1 MTAFPPTPP
10 PATVLS
16 IERAIAERRGYAFM
30 VGSSLCF
37 ALMGALV
44 KLASETL
51 PFQEVTFFRAF
62 GGLVLIA
69 GWMLLRRVSFAARDK
84 GLLVWRGVM
93 GWAALTAYFYAI
105 AHLYLADAVLLNYTS
120 PFFTA
125 LLAAFFLGERLNWR
139 TGLCLM
145 AAIGGVALVVG
156 PKGGFWNLGAVAGL
170 GSALF
175 AALAY
180 VAVKRATAN
189 NSPWA
194 IVLYFSL
201 VASVLTLPWML
212 RDYHAPSPL
221 EWLLL
226 AGVAATATVAQVL
239 MTYGYQL
246 ARASTASIVSL
257 FTPLFAAL
265 LGFLAFQHVPTWGT
279 WVGGVLI
286 LGAGL
291 VLASRP

>member
-1 MTAFPPTPP
+1 
-10 PATVLS
+10 
-16 IERAIAERRGYAFM
+16 M

-37 ALMGALV
+37 AVMGALV

-69 GWMLLRRVSFAARDK
+69 AWMLLRRLSFAANDK

-125 LLAAFFLGERLNWR
+125 LLAAFFLKERLTAR
-139 TGLCLM
+139 TSLCLA

-156 PKGGFWNLGAVAGL
+156 PKGGFWNIGALAGL

-201 VASVLTLPWML
+201 VASLLTLPWL
-212 RDYHAPSPL
+212 VRDYHAPTPH

-226 AGVAATATVAQVL
+226 AGVAASATVAQVL

-265 LGFLAFQHVPTWGT
+265 LGFACFQDVPTWGT
-279 WVGGVLI
+279 FAGGALL

-291 VLASRP
+291 ALATRP

>member
-1 MTAFPPTPP
+1 MTDLSPTANPPTPL
-10 PATVLS
+10 AVDQS
-16 IERAIAERRGYAFM
+16 SRERHGYAFM
-30 VGSSLCF
+30 LGSSLCF
-37 ALMGALV
+37 AVMGALV
-44 KLASETL
+44 KVASETL
-51 PFQEVTFFRAF
+51 PIEEVTFFRAF

-69 GWMLLRRVSFAARDK
+69 GWMVARRMSFAANDK

-125 LLAAFFLGERLNWR
+125 LFAAFLLGERLNWR
-139 TGLCLM
+139 TGACLA

-170 GSALF
+170 GSAVF
-175 AALAY
+175 AAFAY

-189 NSPWA
+189 NSPWS
-194 IVLYFSL
+194 IVLYFSV
-201 VASVLTLPWML
+201 VASVLTLPWLL
-212 RDYHAPSPL
+212 RTYHAPTPT

-226 AGVAATATVAQVL
+226 AGVAVSATVAQVL

-257 FTPLFAAL
+257 FTPLFAAV
-265 LGFLAFQHVPTWGT
+265 LGVAIFQHVPTWGT
-279 WVGGVLI
+279 WAGGALL
-286 LGAGL
+286 LGAGIT
-291 VLASRP
+291 LARKP

>member
-1 MTAFPPTPP
+1 MID
-10 PATVLS
+10 VLS
-16 IERAIAERRGYAFM
+16 AAPAPSALSTERRRQERRGYAFM
-30 VGSSLCF
+30 LGSSLGF
-37 ALMGALV
+37 AIMGALV
-44 KLASETL
+44 KLTSETL
-51 PFQEVTFFRAF
+51 PYQEVTFFRAF
-62 GGLVLIA
+62 GGLVFIA
-69 GWMLLRRVSFAARDK
+69 AWMLARRLSFSANDK

-93 GWAALTAYFYAI
+93 GWAALTAFFYAI

-125 LLAAFFLGERLNWR
+125 VFAALFLGERLTVR
-139 TGLCLM
+139 TGLSL
-145 AAIGGVALVVG
+145 AVALAGVALVVA

-201 VASVLTLPWML
+201 VASALTLPWMMRDFQAPTL
-212 RDYHAPSPL
+212 R
-221 EWLLL
+221 EGLLL
-226 AGVAATATVAQVL
+226 VGVAASATIAQLL

-246 ARASTASIVSL
+246 ARASTASILSL
-257 FTPLFAAL
+257 FTPLFAAI
-265 LGFLAFQHVPTWGT
+265 LGFAWFHHVPTLGT
-279 WVGGVLI
+279 WAGGALI
-286 LGAGL
+286 LAAGMLL
-291 VLASRP
+291 VSKS

>member
-1 MTAFPPTPP
+1 MADLSPSAIPSTPV
-10 PATVLS
+10 TSDQSLD
-16 IERAIAERRGYAFM
+16 ERRGYAFM

-37 ALMGALV
+37 AVMGALV
-44 KLASETL
+44 KVTSETL
-51 PFQEVTFFRAF
+51 PIAEVTFFRAF

-69 GWMLLRRVSFAARDK
+69 GWMLVNRLSFAAQDK

-125 LLAAFFLGERLNWR
+125 LFAAVFLGERLNWR
-139 TGLCLM
+139 TSACLA

-170 GSALF
+170 GSAVF

-189 NSPWA
+189 NSPWS

-212 RDYHAPSPL
+212 RDYHAPTPM

-226 AGVAATATVAQVL
+226 VGVAGSATVAQVL

-265 LGFLAFQHVPTWGT
+265 LGMAVFQDLPTWGT
-279 WVGGVLI
+279 WAGGALI
-286 LGAGL
+286 LGAGIA
-291 VLASRP
+291 LARRS